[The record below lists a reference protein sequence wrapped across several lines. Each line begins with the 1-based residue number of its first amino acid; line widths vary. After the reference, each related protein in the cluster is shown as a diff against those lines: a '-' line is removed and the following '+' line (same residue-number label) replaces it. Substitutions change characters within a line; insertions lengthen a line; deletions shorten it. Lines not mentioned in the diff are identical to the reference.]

1 MKLLECHVDNFGKL
15 SNYDYRFSEGLT
27 VIQEPNGFGKSTL
40 AAFIKACCMDFPEPL
55 DEALQVMNGRN
66 IFRGRAEPMAEA
78 WTLNLMELLTG
89 CGGRLEKPQRKTPLS
104 FGI

>member
-40 AAFIKACCMDFPEPL
+40 AAFIKAIDVRTYKRYDKVL
-55 DEALQVMNGRN
+55 KDGKEAAR
-66 IFRGRAEPMAEA
+66 
-78 WTLNLMELLTG
+78 
-89 CGGRLEKPQRKTPLS
+89 
-104 FGI
+104 

>member
-40 AAFIKACCMDFPEPL
+40 AAFIKAMLYGFPRT
-55 DEALQVMNGRN
+55 AGRSVAGN
-66 IFRGRAEPMAEA
+66 ERKKYLPEPMAEA
-78 WTLNLMELLTG
+78 WTLNLMEPLTG

>member
-1 MKLLECHVDNFGKL
+1 
-15 SNYDYRFSEGLT
+15 
-27 VIQEPNGFGKSTL
+27 
-40 AAFIKACCMDFPEPL
+40 MDFPEPL

-66 IFRGRAEPMAEA
+66 TFRGRAEPMAEA
-78 WTLNLMELLTG
+78 WTLNLMEPLTG